1 MTPSAIAR
9 VFELITVGDWLM
21 YAYQIHRQPEVWYY
35 DKPIDSENG
44 VFTIV
49 RLKVNNPTM
58 GPIEIDEQL
67 KFEVHD
73 EQ

>member
-44 VFTIV
+44 VFAIV
-49 RLKVNNPTM
+49 RLKVNNLMM
-58 GPIEIDEQL
+58 GMIEMNEQL